1 MPNKSFEQTCQ
12 IPKAVSATIVE
23 FESIPI
29 QFPSQSKQTKNQ
41 FGNIIER
48 QIKGDILVEAKIIF
62 PVISLFL
69 PISATAQEVRG
80 MKIQSELEKANLL

>member
-1 MPNKSFEQTCQ
+1 M
-12 IPKAVSATIVE
+12 
-23 FESIPI
+23 
-29 QFPSQSKQTKNQ
+29 
-41 FGNIIER
+41 ER